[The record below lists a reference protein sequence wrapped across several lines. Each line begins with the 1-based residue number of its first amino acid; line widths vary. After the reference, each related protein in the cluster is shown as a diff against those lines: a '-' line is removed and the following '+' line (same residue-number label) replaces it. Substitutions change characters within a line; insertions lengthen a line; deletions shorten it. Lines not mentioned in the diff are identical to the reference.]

1 MSNDFINR
9 RQIDDRRRRRGSSGG
24 TPLTELIVLANVD
37 TFIHW
42 DQDTA
47 DRWQTLIEFPDT
59 NFVANQAWEVPI
71 GLMNPWNDAD
81 STLYPP
87 PSGQLGTQIRTRSP
101 TRAVMGFDLTQLPA
115 NASVVDAKLVTT
127 VARNYFWNI
136 GDFPPAGN
144 NPLPSGGGGNNPV
157 PTD

>member
-42 DQDTA
+42 ETNTA
-47 DRWQTLIEFPDT
+47 DRWQTLIEFPSGGF
-59 NFVANQAWEVPI
+59 FVASDALEVPI

-81 STLYPP
+81 STQYPP
-87 PSGQLGTQIRTRSP
+87 ASGQFGTQIPTRSP
-101 TRAVMGFDLTQLPA
+101 TRAVIGFDLTQLPA

-136 GDFPPAGN
+136 GDFPNTGGGN
-144 NPLPSGGGGNNPV
+144 NPLP
-157 PTD
+157 